1 MKSRAAVLFE
11 AGQKLEIREVDVQD
25 PGPGEVR
32 IQMVA
37 GVSQHC
43 TLKPCDLHRPELHR
57 PFS

>member
-11 AGQKLEIREVDVQD
+11 AGQKLEVSDVDVQD

-37 GVSQHC
+37 GGFCH
-43 TLKPCDLHRPELHR
+43 CDLHVMTGLW
-57 PFS
+57 FLKT